1 MTMTKSYAELEPIID
16 GFDKVELA
24 SLESFP
30 ASDAPSWIWVESNA
44 PISQNLMVTEV
55 STFRPRSTVAG
66 VSANQ

>member
-1 MTMTKSYAELEPIID
+1 MTVTKSYAEFEPIID
-16 GFDKVELA
+16 AIDKVEEA

-44 PISQNLMVTEV
+44 SISRNPLVTEGGA
-55 STFRPRSTVAG
+55 FRSRPTVAS